1 MSGKIDLIGK
11 RGHRGSALW
20 DSEKTAAVGKGTLR
34 VAGQVYVITSL
45 KARPLAASCQPGC
58 EWAWVLRGGEDV
70 WELRTRC

>member
-34 VAGQVYVITSL
+34 RLLGKCMRSRPL
-45 KARPLAASCQPGC
+45 KARPLWQLMPAS
-58 EWAWVLRGGEDV
+58 L
-70 WELRTRC
+70 